1 MVHTCIKF
9 DSHWTYIAST
19 CFTMLPT
26 DQKLKHDDALTWVI
40 GFGSNLV
47 WCSYLVV
54 GSCSKSFKANGIPY
68 HALASQ
74 CPLATSKLWEFIVG
88 VWLRKWWCNLV
99 EIIHDH
105 MSLHKKSHQQ
115 WIKRNGTPI
124 TKLHSA
130 PTDK

>member
-26 DQKLKHDDALTWVI
+26 DQKLKHDDALTWVV
-40 GFGSNLV
+40 GFVSNLV

-54 GSCSKSFKANGIPY
+54 GSCTKSFKAFGITK

-74 CPLATSKLWEFIVG
+74 CPFTAFKFLGFYCGCVAKQ
-88 VWLRKWWCNLV
+88 LV
-99 EIIHDH
+99 VKFGGDQSYDH
-105 MSLHKKSHQQ
+105 MSLQKKFHKQ
-115 WIKRNGTPI
+115 WVKESATLF
-124 TKLHSA
+124 TKVLSA
-130 PTDK
+130 PTD

>member
-26 DQKLKHDDALTWVI
+26 DQKLKHDDALTWVV
-40 GFGSNLV
+40 GFVSNLV

-54 GSCSKSFKANGIPY
+54 CACSKSFKAFGITY

-74 CPLATSKLWEFIVG
+74 CPFAASKLWEFIVCA
-88 VWLRKWWCNLV
+88 WLSNWWCNLV
-99 EIIHDH
+99 EINNMITRVCT
-105 MSLHKKSHQQ
+105 KSFTS
-115 WIKRNGTPI
+115 NGSRKVALPSQSSI
-124 TKLHSA
+124 L
-130 PTDK
+130 PP